1 MECGKNTSICI
12 FPNYNFGPWNLLYLH
27 VCGYFKQYSS
37 FSMLCVKHV
46 HNSSLILVSDSYVCD
61 KIRFLLPFKILEK
74 SLMSSFAFQKSIIKV
89 WQLLLS
95 LPFFLLGLLVGAMVV
110 VTWSLGPTMT
120 CPIQNSFYVGTINF
134 F

>member
-61 KIRFLLPFKILEK
+61 KIRFLLPFKIFGEISNVIVCLSKKHNK
-74 SLMSSFAFQKSIIKV
+74 SMATFTFSSFFFAWV
-89 WQLLLS
+89 VGWCNGGGDVELGAHNDLS
-95 LPFFLLGLLVGAMVV
+95 HSEFFLCGD
-110 VTWSLGPTMT
+110 
-120 CPIQNSFYVGTINF
+120 Y
-134 F
+134 